1 MTPVVTEK
9 IFREMQRHLL
19 TLQEALEALGTTVD
33 EDKPKRDDV
42 VVASR
47 LSDDL
52 LAVRGLF
59 EETLAAADDACRA
72 VAYPL
77 DGDRARRALTTCQ
90 QQFQRFAHAFSFE
103 LTGYDRIED
112 LTSVGRERGR
122 EWLDWVSVVKQTLEQ
137 CQMLL
142 EEVGNGLFLCW
153 QELAERIA
161 ATTISIRNTSIGRQ
175 VSAAE
180 LQESEMTR
188 ERAP

>member
-1 MTPVVTEK
+1 MTLVATEK

-33 EDKPKRDDV
+33 EDKPTRDDV

-77 DGDRARRALTTCQ
+77 DGDRARRALTACQ
-90 QQFQRFAHAFSFE
+90 QQFQRFAHAFSYE
-103 LTGYDRIED
+103 LAGYNRIED

-122 EWLDWVSVVKQTLEQ
+122 EWLDWVSVVKQALEQ
-137 CQMLL
+137 CQMLS
-142 EEVGNGLFLCW
+142 EEVANGLFLCW
-153 QELAERIA
+153 QELVERIA
-161 ATTISIRNTSIGRQ
+161 TTAISIRNTSIGQQ
-175 VSAAE
+175 VSGAE
-180 LQESEMTR
+180 LQDNEMIR
-188 ERAP
+188 QRVP

>member
-1 MTPVVTEK
+1 MTPVATEK
-9 IFREMQRHLL
+9 IFGEMEDHLR

-33 EDKPKRDDV
+33 EDKPTRDDV

-52 LAVRGLF
+52 LAVRGVL
-59 EETLAAADDACRA
+59 EEVLAAAAVACRA

-77 DGDRARRALTTCQ
+77 DNDRARRALTACQ

-103 LTGYDRIED
+103 LAGYDRIDD

>member
-1 MTPVVTEK
+1 MTPVATEK
-9 IFREMQRHLL
+9 IFSEMRHRLR

-33 EDKPKRDDV
+33 EDKPTRDDV

-52 LAVRGLF
+52 LAVRGLL
-59 EETLAAADDACRA
+59 EEVLAAADDARRA
-72 VAYPL
+72 VACPL
-77 DGDRARRALTTCQ
+77 DGDRARRALTACQ

-103 LTGYDRIED
+103 LAGYDRVDD

-122 EWLDWVSVVKQTLEQ
+122 EWLDWVSVVKQALEQ
-137 CQMLL
+137 CQMLS
-142 EEVGNGLFLCW
+142 EDVGNGLFLCW

-161 ATTISIRNTSIGRQ
+161 ATTISIRNTSIGQQ